1 MISYTIWSE
10 AGGVGKTTLSVNLAA
25 AHARRGQKVLAIDMD
40 PQNGGL
46 THHLGVEGD
55 RADPETDNIVRHMV
69 ERPKGEFADLV
80 RSAGPNLDVVP
91 GHNMLESLERN
102 LTRAG
107 QMEEDMHDA
116 NYRWPKEKQ
125 LRRVLADAGV
135 PDRYDVLIVDP
146 PATVGQHIYNAIYAT
161 SNLLIPIELSA
172 KGSES
177 VSGLRDVVENIES
190 ALGDI
195 EVGVLGVVPNKVSD
209 TNVQKEYRAQLSEQD
224 LPLAPVS
231 LRERGSMLGDAWH
244 NQVSVYELGENDDY
258 RELREYEAETLAKL
272 DELAAYITAQ
282 FEQSDEQ
289 RDEQPEVEA

>member
-1 MISYTIWSE
+1 MISYTVWSE

-25 AHARRGQKVLAIDMD
+25 SHARRGQKVLAIDMD

-46 THHLGVEGD
+46 THHFGAEAE

-80 RSAGPNLDVVP
+80 HPAGPNLDLIP

-102 LTRAG
+102 LTRAA

-135 PDRYDVLIVDP
+135 PDEYDVLIIDP

-177 VSGLRDVVENIES
+177 VSGLRDVVENIE
-190 ALGDI
+190 ATLGDI

-209 TNVQKEYRAQLSEQD
+209 TNVQQEYREQLAEQD

-244 NQVSVYELGENDDY
+244 NQVTVYELAENEAY
-258 RELREYEAETLAKL
+258 RDLREYEEDTLAKL
-272 DELAAYITAQ
+272 DELTEYISKQ
-282 FEQSDEQ
+282 FE
-289 RDEQPEVEA
+289 PAEVKA

>member
-1 MISYTIWSE
+1 MISYTVWSE

-25 AHARRGQKVLAIDMD
+25 AHARQGQNVLAIDMD

-46 THHLGVEGD
+46 THYFGMEGD
-55 RADPETDNIVRHMV
+55 RMDPEMDNIVRHMV
-69 ERPKGEFADLV
+69 DRPKGEFNDLI
-80 RSAGPNLDVVP
+80 RSVEQNLDIVP

-125 LRRVLADAGV
+125 LRRVLTDAGI
-135 PDRYDVLIVDP
+135 PERYDVLIIDP

-209 TNVQKEYRAQLSEQD
+209 TNVQQEYQAQLTDQD

-244 NQVSVYELGENDDY
+244 NQISVYELAENDDY
-258 RELREYEAETLAKL
+258 RELREYEEETLEKL
-272 DELAAYITAQ
+272 DQLAAYITKQ
-282 FEQSDEQ
+282 FEP
-289 RDEQPEVEA
+289 PEVKA

>member
-1 MISYTIWSE
+1 MISYTVWSE

-25 AHARRGQKVLAIDMD
+25 SHARRGQKVLAIDMD

-46 THHLGVEGD
+46 THHFGAEAE

-80 RSAGPNLDVVP
+80 HPAGPNLDLIP

-102 LTRAG
+102 LTRAA

-135 PDRYDVLIVDP
+135 PDEYDVLIIDP

-177 VSGLRDVVENIES
+177 VSGLRDVVENIE
-190 ALGDI
+190 ATLGDI

-209 TNVQKEYRAQLSEQD
+209 TNVQQEYREQLAEQD

-244 NQVSVYELGENDDY
+244 NQVTVYELAENEAY
-258 RELREYEAETLAKL
+258 RNLREYEEDTLAKL
-272 DELAAYITAQ
+272 DELTEYISKQ
-282 FEQSDEQ
+282 FE
-289 RDEQPEVEA
+289 PAEVKA